1 MNPRLSLTVA
11 IILAVIDG
19 VETYI
24 GVIRMGRVEAA
35 ILTRMLIGRY
45 GVIGLIADDLLTI
58 LIAVALYVLARLGG
72 LAGLFG
78 LFTLNII
85 NGLRLTVV
93 LTNLTVLL
101 ANHNA
106 PIPVTVASGLLAGLL
121 FNMPMLRHV
130 FPHSNPQ

>member
-1 MNPRLSLTVA
+1 MNPRLSLTTT
-11 IILAVIDG
+11 LALAAADG

-24 GVIRMGRVEAA
+24 GVIRMGRVEVA
-35 ILTRMLIGRY
+35 ILTSMLINKY

-58 LIAVALYVLARLGG
+58 LIAIALYVLTRLGG

-85 NGLRLTVV
+85 NGLRLAVV

-101 ANHNA
+101 ANYNT
-106 PIPVTVASGLLAGLL
+106 PIPVIMASGLLAGLV
-121 FNMPMLRHV
+121 FNAPVLRSLT
-130 FPHSNPQ
+130 PNP

>member
-1 MNPRLSLTVA
+1 MNPRLSLTTA
-11 IILAVIDG
+11 ITLAAADG

-35 ILTRMLIGRY
+35 ILTSMLINKY

-58 LIAVALYVLARLGG
+58 LIAVTLYVLARLGG

-101 ANHNA
+101 ANYNT
-106 PIPVTVASGLLAGLL
+106 PIPVIMASGLLAGLL
-121 FNMPMLRHV
+121 FNVPVILRSLT
-130 FPHSNPQ
+130 PNP

>member
-1 MNPRLSLTVA
+1 MNPRLSLTTT
-11 IILAVIDG
+11 LALAAADG

-35 ILTRMLIGRY
+35 ILTSMLINKY

-58 LIAVALYVLARLGG
+58 LIAIALYVLTRLGG
-72 LAGLFG
+72 PAGLFG

-85 NGLRLTVV
+85 NGLRLTVA

-101 ANHNA
+101 ANYNT
-106 PIPVTVASGLLAGLL
+106 PIPVIMASGLLAGLV
-121 FNMPMLRHV
+121 FNAPVLRSLT
-130 FPHSNPQ
+130 PNP

>member
-1 MNPRLSLTVA
+1 MNPRLSLTAA
-11 IILAVIDG
+11 ITLAIADG

-24 GVIRMGRVEAA
+24 GVIRMGKVEVAV
-35 ILTRMLIGRY
+35 LTSMLISRY

-72 LAGLFG
+72 PAGLFG

-85 NGLRLTVV
+85 NGLRLAVV

-101 ANHNA
+101 INYNT
-106 PIPVTVASGLLAGLL
+106 PIPVIVASGLLAGLVS
-121 FNMPMLRHV
+121 NVPVLRGTT
-130 FPHSNPQ
+130 PNP

>member
-11 IILAVIDG
+11 ITLAVIDG

-24 GVIRMGRVEAA
+24 GVIRMGKAEAA
-35 ILTRMLIGRY
+35 ILTSMLIGRY
-45 GVIGLIADDLLTI
+45 GVIGLTADDLLTI
-58 LIAVALYVLARLGG
+58 LIAAALYVLARLGG

-85 NGLRLTVV
+85 NGLRLAVA

-101 ANHNA
+101 ANCNT
-106 PIPVTVASGLLAGLL
+106 PIPVIMASGLLAGLA
-121 FNMPMLRHV
+121 FNVPVLRNTT
-130 FPHSNPQ
+130 PNP